1 MFDEQTLCLP
11 VQGLENT
18 IAYGF
23 RSPRPAL
30 DMTQNMQLAI
40 ALSERLEI
48 DLMLVLAALYNTN
61 PVGRGFI

>member
-1 MFDEQTLCLP
+1 VFGEQTLCLP

-30 DMTQNMQLAI
+30 DMTQNMQLAV

-48 DLMLVLAALYNTN
+48 DLMQVLAAIYNTN
-61 PVGRGFI
+61 PVGRGVI